1 MDKLTEQQKKR
12 MAEAGRAAMNMSH
25 GIKNILQAIGSGKN
39 VMDEALD
46 RHDID
51 VAKRTW
57 NILKQNL
64 ERIQKLSL
72 DMLKFSK
79 DEALNLK
86 PCQFN
91 RLIESVVQTVRPQ
104 ADQRQV
110 SIIVGTDE
118 QLEPLPMD
126 SEKMRDVVMNLLI
139 NAIEAVEPKT
149 GQVIVQTELDKNS
162 QQVILRISDNG
173 AGIENPEKI
182 FEPFYSTKSNVGAG
196 LGLTIARR
204 IVQKHAGIIEAR
216 SLPGEGTTFTIRIP
230 MNREETA

>member
-25 GIKNILQAIGSGKN
+25 GIKNILQAIGAGQN

-91 RLIESVVQTVRPQ
+91 RVVESVVQTVRPQ
-104 ADQRQV
+104 ADRRQV
-110 SIIVGTDE
+110 SIIVRTDE
-118 QLEPLPMD
+118 QLEPQPMD
-126 SEKMRDVVMNLLI
+126 PEKMRDIVMNLLI

>member
-1 MDKLTEQQKKR
+1 MDKLTEEQKKR

-25 GIKNILQAIGSGKN
+25 GIKNILQAIGAGQN

-91 RLIESVVQTVRPQ
+91 RLVESVVQTVRPQ

-110 SIIVGTDE
+110 SIIVRTDE

-126 SEKMRDVVMNLLI
+126 PEKMRDVVMNLLI
-139 NAIEAVEPKT
+139 NAIESVEPKT
-149 GQVIVQTELDKNS
+149 GQVIVQTELDTGN
-162 QQVILRISDNG
+162 QQAILRISDNG
-173 AGIENPEKI
+173 GGIENPEKI
-182 FEPFYSTKSNVGAG
+182 FEPFYSTKDNVGAG

-230 MNREETA
+230 MNREEAA

>member
-91 RLIESVVQTVRPQ
+91 RLRKESTTILTQIYYN
-104 ADQRQV
+104 
-110 SIIVGTDE
+110 SI
-118 QLEPLPMD
+118 
-126 SEKMRDVVMNLLI
+126 NLLFF
-139 NAIEAVEPKT
+139 K
-149 GQVIVQTELDKNS
+149 LF
-162 QQVILRISDNG
+162 
-173 AGIENPEKI
+173 ENFLYI
-182 FEPFYSTKSNVGAG
+182 
-196 LGLTIARR
+196 
-204 IVQKHAGIIEAR
+204 
-216 SLPGEGTTFTIRIP
+216 PGSAFIIRITISLGFIIQIKSR
-230 MNREETA
+230 NCNSA